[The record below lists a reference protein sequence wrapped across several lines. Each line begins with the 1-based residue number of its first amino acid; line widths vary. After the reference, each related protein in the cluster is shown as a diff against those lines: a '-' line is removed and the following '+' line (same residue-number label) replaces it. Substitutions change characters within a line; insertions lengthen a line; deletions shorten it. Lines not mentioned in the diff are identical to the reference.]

1 MRILEV
7 ELINHAVI
15 PESFHVNLRNKSDV
29 ICIDGLNGSGKSFLI
44 NNIHPLATNKR
55 SKDRYSIR
63 KGKRGLKR
71 IIYELDKDTE
81 LEVIHEYVVNGT
93 RHSCKSYCNMI
104 ESGIKRELN
113 PTGHTGSFEDIIK
126 KLLYF
131 DSDSFVCSFLSP
143 KAESVVNATS
153 GRRKE
158 ILKNTMKSSKILE
171 RVTSKNREKITEL
184 NTTIK
189 VYNKQMEESY
199 NTLPFK
205 TVDEFESEINSK
217 KQELERTK
225 DNLMISKEELMDMH
239 KILSGYE
246 NMDVNDVDRLKSYI
260 EVLGALELVG
270 MADAFDKL
278 DKRKRNLN
286 ILEFKLKSNKEK
298 INEIED
304 QLSSVVDKDGL
315 TSKVRKLEKE
325 IETIEN
331 TQKKFNLTIDNTMEI
346 MRILDSISRI
356 LTNCLHNIKPS
367 IKFTD
372 IESLKRSISK
382 NTETIDILVKE
393 INIFNSKINA
403 SNDVKETNLDI
414 DKGPNCETCELYIKH
429 VKNFKFILENMDK
442 HNTNLKE
449 LEALEFENVELNML
463 LSYAETLNEL
473 TSSLFLLTPLREING
488 YIDLED
494 IPQLINKSI
503 ISTDYPKKISDFVQQ
518 IRYNSQ
524 SLHKLKYEVNDIYK
538 ELSNVNTVNT
548 NELNK
553 ELTILTK
560 ELSSLRKQIQD
571 DVAFI
576 DIFEE
581 FNVKRGSQYDTMSL
595 RDLESIYD
603 KMVNTRD
610 YIKNTRNKISELTRS
625 IQTYESNIN
634 RVQNLIWDLSNKQK
648 TLSSINEHLVNLKND
663 LKKFTTLKGII
674 EKRIPLELLEG
685 NMSFIENTVNTIME
699 ENEINLTLDIKIED
713 TDIRM
718 EVTTRNQ
725 TVDDIS
731 LCSSG
736 ELCLLGVVLNA
747 VLMHIIGYSIISF
760 DEMDSNLDVVYRE
773 SFHNVIYSILEKLDI
788 EQVFCVS
795 HNISFDMCV
804 GHIVIGE
811 YDRERLHGEIIDY

>member
-15 PESFHVNLRNKSDV
+15 PESFHINLRNKSDV

-71 IIYELDKDTE
+71 IIYELDKDCE
-81 LEVIHEYVVNGT
+81 LEVIHEYVVNGA

-104 ESGIKRELN
+104 EHGIKRELN

-205 TVDEFESEINSK
+205 TIDEFESEIKSK
-217 KQELERTK
+217 EQELSRTK
-225 DNLMISKEELMDMH
+225 DSLMISKEELMDMH
-239 KILSGYE
+239 KLLSGYE
-246 NMDVNDVDRLKSYI
+246 NMDINDVDRLKSYI

-270 MADAFDKL
+270 MTDAFDKL

-286 ILEFKLKSNKEK
+286 ILEFKLKTNKER
-298 INEIED
+298 IIDIED

-315 TSKVRKLEKE
+315 TSKVRKLEQE
-325 IETIEN
+325 IESIES
-331 TQKKFNLTIDNTMEI
+331 TQKKFNLNIDNTMEV
-346 MRILDSISRI
+346 MRLLGGISQV
-356 LTNCLHNIKPS
+356 LSNCGHNFNPS
-367 IKFTD
+367 IRYSD
-372 IESLKRSISK
+372 IETLRDTIAK
-382 NTETIDILVKE
+382 NTKTIEHLVKE
-393 INIFNSKINA
+393 VNTFNSKINA
-403 SNDVKETNLDI
+403 CNDVKETDLEI

-429 VKNFKFILENMDK
+429 VKNFKYILENMDK
-442 HNTNLKE
+442 HNSNLKD
-449 LEALEFENVELNML
+449 LESLEFENVTLNML
-463 LSYAETLNEL
+463 LKYGEELIEL
-473 TSSLFLLTPLREING
+473 TSSLSKLTTLREING
-488 YIDLED
+488 YIDLMD
-494 IPQLINKSI
+494 IKQLINKSI
-503 ISTDYPKKISDFVQQ
+503 SSYDYPKKISEFVQQ
-518 IRYNSQ
+518 IKYNSQ
-524 SLHKLKYEVNDIYK
+524 NINKLKYEVSNIYK
-538 ELSNVNTVNT
+538 ELSNAKTVNSI
-548 NELNK
+548 ELNR
-553 ELTILTK
+553 ELDTLNK

-576 DIFEE
+576 DIFDE
-581 FNVKRGSQYDTMSL
+581 FNVRRGSQYDDMSL
-595 RDLESIYD
+595 NDLETIYD

-610 YIKNTRNKISELTRS
+610 YVRNTRNKIAELTRS
-625 IQTYESNIN
+625 IQTYETNVT
-634 RVQNLIWDLSNKQK
+634 RLQNLIWDLTNKQN
-648 TLSSINEHLVNLKND
+648 TLTSINNHLISLKND
-663 LKKFTTLKGII
+663 LKKFTMLKGII